1 MSTAAAAT
9 ITLAELFRRSAR
21 ISANRPAI
29 AWEGGEMTYAE
40 LDRRTDRLANA
51 LAGLGYGDGSRIAV
65 LSETRP
71 EFCELYMACAKLG
84 VTLVTLNIR
93 LLPDEIADCIDLAGP
108 EALFTSAMLA
118 PTAEASRTRTP
129 SIRRWYCFDDFPD
142 SDYGDYAD
150 LVAGGAA
157 GFAART
163 LDPEGIHN
171 VLYTSGTTGKP
182 KGAMISRRA
191 AAIRGLRIAQF
202 FQLRPDDGFVGWLP
216 LYHCGGDES
225 LYASLLTGG
234 AYATLPRAEPERMF
248 RMIERHRLTWTLML
262 PGVVTDFLQNPAR
275 RRHDLSS
282 MRFTFGYANLLAP
295 QVVIDLTMALDAP
308 YWDAFGQTET
318 SYLVAYGEVPVG
330 QKPNLRKLPTPF
342 IDIAIVDDGMNEL
355 LVGVPGE
362 CVVRGPSLMSGY
374 LANPAATDE
383 VFRDGWLH
391 TGDVLV
397 RNDDGSLTFTD
408 RKKYLIKTGGENV
421 YPAEVEQ
428 VISQLEGVQEAC
440 VIGVPDE
447 RWGESVK
454 ACIVVRSGHS
464 VTAGE
469 VVDWCRSR
477 LASYKKPRYV
487 EFLSVAEVPRSV
499 TGKILRGDLVRRP
512 TTPDQVV
519 QTTNA

>member
-1 MSTAAAAT
+1 
-9 ITLAELFRRSAR
+9 
-21 ISANRPAI
+21 
-29 AWEGGEMTYAE
+29 MTYAE
-40 LDRRTDRLANA
+40 LDARSDRLANA
-51 LAGLGYGDGSRIAV
+51 LVGLGYRDGARIAV

-71 EFCELYMACAKLG
+71 EFCELYVACAKLG

-93 LLPDEIADCIDLAGP
+93 LHPDELAQCIDLAEP
-108 EALFTSAMLA
+108 NLLFTTALHA
-118 PTAEASRTRTP
+118 PTAEAFRPRAP
-129 SIRRWYCFDDFPD
+129 SIRRWYCFDAFPD
-142 SDYGDYAD
+142 GDYGDYGE
-150 LVAGGAA
+150 LLAGARE
-157 GFAART
+157 GFAAPG

-171 VLYTSGTTGKP
+171 VLYTSGTTGRP

-202 FQLRPDDGFVGWLP
+202 FRLGPDDGFVGWLP

-234 AYATLPRAEPERMF
+234 VYATLPMAEPERMY
-248 RMIERHRLTWTLML
+248 RMIERHRLTWTLLL

-275 RRHDLSS
+275 ARHDLSS
-282 MRFTFGYANLLAP
+282 LRFTFGYANLLAP
-295 QVVIDLTMALDAP
+295 EVVVDLTTALGAP

-330 QKPNLRKLPTPF
+330 QVPDLRKVPTPF
-342 IDIAIVDDGMNEL
+342 IDVAIVDDGMHEQP
-355 LVGVPGE
+355 VGVPGE
-362 CVVRGPSLMSGY
+362 CVVRGPSVMSGY
-374 LANPAATDE
+374 LANPAATEE

-397 RNDDGSLTFTD
+397 RNEDGSLTFTD

-428 VISQLEGVQEAC
+428 VISRLEGVQEAC
-440 VIGVPDE
+440 VVGIPDE
-447 RWGESVK
+447 RWGETVK
-454 ACIVVRSGHS
+454 ACIVVRLGHS
-464 VTAGE
+464 LTASE

-487 EFLSVAEVPRSV
+487 EFLSAAEVPRSA
-499 TGKILRGDLVRRP
+499 TGKILRGDLAQRP
-512 TTPDQVV
+512 TTPDQAVE
-519 QTTNA
+519 AGDA